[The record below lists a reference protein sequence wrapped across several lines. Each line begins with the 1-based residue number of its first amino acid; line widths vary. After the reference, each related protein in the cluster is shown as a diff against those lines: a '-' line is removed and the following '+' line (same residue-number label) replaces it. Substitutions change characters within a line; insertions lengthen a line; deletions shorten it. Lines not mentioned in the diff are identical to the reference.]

1 MDNTENFDEGIT
13 QVAPEGDFKAL
24 KTLKDLVVNGKR
36 GCPTFVFEDDVR
48 VEAMKWIKTLESM
61 EYRDLNGKEY
71 EPNSMEFYML
81 RKFFNLDDVKQKQD
95 VSSEDSE

>member
-48 VEAMKWIKTLESM
+48 VEAMKWIKNLESM
-61 EYRDLNGKEY
+61 ESMDLNGKEY
-71 EPNSMEFYML
+71 EPNWGEFHML
-81 RKFFNLDDVKQKQD
+81 RKFFNLDDVKQKNDGVKKQ
-95 VSSEDSE
+95 

>member
-48 VEAMKWIKTLESM
+48 VEAMKWIKNLESM
-61 EYRDLNGKEY
+61 ESMDLNGKEY
-71 EPNSMEFYML
+71 EPNSMEFHML
-81 RKFFNLDDVKQKQD
+81 RKFFNLDDVKQKNDGVKKQ
-95 VSSEDSE
+95 

>member
-1 MDNTENFDEGIT
+1 MVIG
-13 QVAPEGDFKAL
+13 L

-48 VEAMKWIKTLESM
+48 AEAMKWIKNLESM
-61 EYRDLNGKEY
+61 EYMDLNGKEY
-71 EPNSMEFYML
+71 EPNSMEFHML